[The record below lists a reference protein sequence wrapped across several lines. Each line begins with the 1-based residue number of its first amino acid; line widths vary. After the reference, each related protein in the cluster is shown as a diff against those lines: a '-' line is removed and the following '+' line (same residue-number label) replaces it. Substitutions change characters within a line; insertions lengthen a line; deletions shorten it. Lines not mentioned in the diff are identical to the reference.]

1 LTQANEKYTGVFIFN
16 KLSSK
21 DIDGKRNGNA
31 YKEPEDI
38 IRVEGAVPVI
48 ISKEEFDTAQ
58 KIILSRKQVRAANN
72 AVEVYLLSG
81 KIFCGECEG
90 AYVGNRKF
98 AGRNKTLQVTYRC
111 SVRKNKHICAQI
123 KISDRITLKNLSW
136 RSLLNMFEVCR
147 SGYSIPNMH
156 IRKKLKLFVIV
167 PHGLSTIHLLPAL

>member
-1 LTQANEKYTGVFIFN
+1 MTQANEKYTGVFIFN
-16 KLSSK
+16 KLASK

-31 YKEPEDI
+31 YKESEEI
-38 IRVEGAVPVI
+38 IMVEGAVPAI

-81 KIFCGECEG
+81 KIFCGECEC

-111 SVRKNKHICAQI
+111 SVRKNKHICSNKDI
-123 KISDRITLKNLSW
+123 RKDYIDITLKNLSW
-136 RSLLNMFEVCR
+136 RNLLNMFEVCR
-147 SGYSIPNMH
+147 NGYSIPNMQ
-156 IRKKLKLFVIV
+156 IRKKPKLFFGVYLTYGCLKV
-167 PHGLSTIHLLPAL
+167 